1 MKVRTVFALAA
12 VTGVLAAGAAAQTAS
27 RIEVTPASMT
37 LSVGD
42 TAVVTARVLDT
53 NGNPVE
59 APLLF
64 FSSSRRRLDVDRET
78 GRVEALKGGDYT
90 INVRV
95 LTNRDV
101 RAEIPV
107 SVAYPPVNQV
117 AFDAHGDRFYVGAA
131 VRHQAVVR
139 DAADDVRT
147 DVRVQWS
154 TDDPTIA
161 SVDRHGVLIAHREGT
176 VTLTAAAERVTTSHR
191 YRVVAN
197 PIRTL
202 TLRAAQDS
210 GRTGDVIRFAA
221 RALDSRGQP
230 VEDAPVEFS
239 LIADPEDSALTQFPP
254 AEIDSKG
261 RFVANQAGVYTVLAT
276 SAGHVAR
283 HTVEIARR
291 HVTQEVQF
299 VGHGAVRD
307 VHTSD
312 LWIWEGVDGRDYAVT
327 GTHAAHGAA
336 YFWDVTDPNNIVMVD
351 SVKVDARTV
360 NDVKISEDGRLA
372 VISREGASNRRNGLV
387 LLDVS
392 NPRDVQIIS
401 RYDEEL
407 TGGVHNVFIWNDH
420 VFAVNNGRRYDIISI
435 EDPRNPRRVARFELD
450 TPGHG
455 VHDVW
460 VVDGIAYSS
469 NWADG
474 VVLVDVGNGVAGGSP
489 SNPVQFAQYRDYTGR
504 NHAAFPYQSPTG
516 RFYVIMG
523 DEMGAP
529 SFDGEPDGTP
539 QRMRGYFHI
548 VDFTDPLHPEEVA
561 RFDVPEAGSHNLWIE
576 DDRLYVAYYN
586 GGVRVVDISGELK
599 GNLYYQGREIAR
611 YKAYD
616 PRGVVANAPFSWGPQ
631 PYKGHLFFA
640 EYNSGLWAVKLLPR
654 DQVLTP

>member
-1 MKVRTVFALAA
+1 MKTHRLLVVPAILALTAS
-12 VTGVLAAGAAAQTAS
+12 GATAQTGM

-42 TAVVTARVLDT
+42 TASVTARVIDAS
-53 NGNPVE
+53 GNAVD

-78 GRVEALKGGDYT
+78 GRVEAIKGGEYT

-101 RAEIPV
+101 RVEIPV
-107 SVAYPPVNQV
+107 SVAYPPVSDV
-117 AFDAHGDRFYVGAA
+117 AFDAPGERFYVGAA
-131 VRHQAVVR
+131 VRHVATVR
-139 DAADDVRT
+139 DQADDERP
-147 DVRVQWS
+147 DVRLAWS

-161 SVDRHGVLIAHREGT
+161 SVDRHGVLTAHRTGA
-176 VTLTAAAERVTTSHR
+176 VTLTATAQGVTRSHE
-191 YRVVAN
+191 YRVVEN
-197 PIRTL
+197 PVRTL
-202 TLRAAQDS
+202 TLSATQDS
-210 GRTGDVIRFAA
+210 GRTGDVIRFTG
-221 RALDSRGQP
+221 RALDSRGQVVDDVP
-230 VEDAPVEFS
+230 MQFS
-239 LIADPEDSALTQFPP
+239 LVADPEDSTRTQFPA
-254 AEIDSKG
+254 AEIDQQG

-276 SAGHVAR
+276 APGHIAR
-283 HTVEIARR
+283 HTVEISRR
-291 HVTQEVQF
+291 HVTQEVEF
-299 VGHGAVRD
+299 IGHGAVRE
-307 VHTSD
+307 VNTSD

-327 GTHAAHGAA
+327 GTHSAHGVA
-336 YFWDVTDPNNIVMVD
+336 YFWDVTDPASIVMVD

-360 NDVKISEDGRLA
+360 NDVKISEDGRIA

-387 LLDVS
+387 ILDVS
-392 NPRDVQIIS
+392 NPRDVQVIS

-407 TGGVHNVFIWNDH
+407 TGGVHNVFISNNH
-420 VFAVNNGRRYDIISI
+420 IFAVNNGRRYDIINI
-435 EDPRNPRRVARFELD
+435 EDPTNPHRVGRFELD

-489 SNPVQFAQYRDYTGR
+489 AHPVQFAQYRDYTGR

-516 RFYVIMG
+516 RFYIIMG

-529 SFDGEPDGTP
+529 SFDGEPDNAP
-539 QRMRGYFHI
+539 QRMSGYFHV
-548 VDFTDPLHPEEVA
+548 VDFTDPLNPEEVA

-599 GNLYYQGREIAR
+599 GNLYYQGREVAR

-616 PRGVVANAPFSWGPQ
+616 PNGVVANAPFSWGPQ